1 MNDME
6 NISISF
12 SMVSDNNVISL
23 LLCGDG
29 KFDDKKNRKI
39 LLMSTIRFIKDSQ
52 RLDEQLFW

>member
-29 KFDDKKNRKI
+29 KFHDKKNRKI